1 MVPDDRTERMAGAQ
15 LPDAPADPR
24 SVLLRARGL
33 RIDLGDG
40 SSKIQVL
47 DGVDLDVRSGEF
59 VSLVGASGCGKTTL
73 LLVLAGLLTSDDGFV
88 EVAGRK
94 VTEPPPEISVV
105 FQDYSNSLFPWL
117 SARKNVLAGMRRR
130 SDLTTQAKQ
139 ALAEQLLERVGIG
152 PFADRYP
159 WELSGGMQQRLALA
173 RAVASGSSIVCLDEP
188 FASVDAYT
196 RLELQDFVTEILQEY
211 GRTAVLV
218 THDIEEAV
226 YMADR
231 VLALGPRP
239 TKVVWEENVSL
250 PRPRS
255 QIETREEPAF
265 LELRHRILSLL
276 KDLSS

>member
-1 MVPDDRTERMAGAQ
+1 MA
-15 LPDAPADPR
+15 LPDNRTDPR
-24 SVLLRARGL
+24 SVLLSARGL
-33 RIDLGDG
+33 RISLGEG
-40 SSKIQVL
+40 ASETEVL

-73 LLVLAGLLTSDDGFV
+73 LLVLAGLLVSDDGVV
-88 EVAGRK
+88 EVAGRE
-94 VTEPPPEISVV
+94 VREPPPEISVV
-105 FQDYSNSLFPWL
+105 FQDYSSSLFPWL

-130 SDLTTQAKQ
+130 SDLTTQEKQ

-196 RLELQDFVTEILQEY
+196 RLELQDFVTEILQEF
-211 GRTAVLV
+211 GRTGVLV

-239 TKVVWEENVSL
+239 TRVVWEEDVSL

-255 QIETREEPAF
+255 QIETREEPLF
-265 LELRHRILSLL
+265 LELRHKILSLL
-276 KDLSS
+276 KDISN

>member
-1 MVPDDRTERMAGAQ
+1 MVLDDEAGQQPDDPT
-15 LPDAPADPR
+15 DPR
-24 SVLLRARGL
+24 NVLLRAHGL
-33 RIDLGDG
+33 RIALGDG
-40 SSKIQVL
+40 SSKIDVL

-73 LLVLAGLLTSDDGFV
+73 LFVLAGLLVSDDGFV

-94 VTEPPPEISVV
+94 VTEPPPEISIV
-105 FQDYSNSLFPWL
+105 FQDYSSSLFPWL
-117 SARKNVLAGMRRR
+117 SARKNVLSGMRRR
-130 SDLTTQAKQ
+130 TDLTTQEKH

-173 RAVASGSSIVCLDEP
+173 RAIASGSSIVCLDEP

-196 RLELQDFVTEILQEY
+196 RLELQDFVTEILQEF
-211 GRTAVLV
+211 GRTGVLV

-231 VLALGPRP
+231 VLVLGPRP
-239 TKVVWEENVSL
+239 TKVVWEEGVSL

-265 LELRHRILSLL
+265 LELRHKILSLL
-276 KDLSS
+276 KDISS